1 MRVWMMEQMS
11 EMVVNRD
18 CGEVGKPQGNIS
30 WRTDRIILIEVLS
43 LKLSLSQVFILH
55 VLS

>member
-1 MRVWMMEQMS
+1 MMEQMS

-30 WRTDRIILIEVLS
+30 WRIDRIILIEVLS